1 MSTKEAKAG
10 LAQESP
16 FADEKDG
23 DPGLKFL
30 KEINLTPS
38 EEEELATL
46 ARRWIP
52 GGVVFRS
59 ADSKAVRTV
68 VADWNDF
75 LSLSFGCSWKQEPF
89 GTVLKERCTARGWS
103 DSSSLG

>member
-1 MSTKEAKAG
+1 MSTQEAQAEAGIADVEKE
-10 LAQESP
+10 ESP

-46 ARRWIP
+46 ARGWIP
-52 GGVVFRS
+52 GRGVLRS
-59 ADSKAVRTV
+59 DDGKIICIVMADSNHFRFVVLGNKSPLEGTMYRLVRV
-68 VADWNDF
+68 
-75 LSLSFGCSWKQEPF
+75 
-89 GTVLKERCTARGWS
+89 
-103 DSSSLG
+103 